1 MPRRSDYRPVHK
13 VLQAADIA
21 RPVFFTE
28 IPEDDGNLVSHLAA
42 PAITIYHNAVP
53 KRLTKANSRLSFHV
67 KGIASSMDFT
77 GLLLA
82 SLTLCNNSRSYL
94 SIIVIIFMPSMVL
107 YGTSLCHRSE
117 E

>member
-1 MPRRSDYRPVHK
+1 MPGSSAYRPVHK

-42 PAITIYHNAVP
+42 SAITIYHNAVP

-67 KGIASSMDFT
+67 KGIASPLPFT
-77 GLLLA
+77 SLPLA

-94 SIIVIIFMPSMVL
+94 STISIILMPSGAL
-107 YGTSLCHRSE
+107 YGICLCHI
-117 E
+117 